1 MLMAEPAAGMGEAVG
16 VGLSGLVNAGLDTV
30 GDARAGGGRG
40 RVLTEKV
47 KPSPNL
53 CGVQE

>member
-1 MLMAEPAAGMGEAVG
+1 MAEPAAGMGEAVG
-16 VGLSGLVNAGLDTV
+16 GGLSGLVKAGLDTV

-53 CGVQE
+53 CEVQE